1 VRSIYQ
7 YYDKNPQQ
15 EGHVD
20 IIFVSNFAK
29 NWVHFDTL
37 IFYKNEVQSKWRGGC
52 GWGDNN
58 TYSLNPTA
66 AVSYI
71 LAEDKKSF
79 RKSYAP
85 FEDKR
90 VRREDFHH
98 SYEFFPK
105 GNCFK
110 FHRVL
115 LTCNESE
122 IDLSAEIPRFYV
134 NRVAVWCP
142 AYLCPKT
149 GMLWDYVHE
158 TDREGSFSERFWLF
172 KQLPKTRV
180 IENLHGGLEVERK
193 TKVRTLYC
201 ESGHYDPHLF
211 LSPTK
216 TAFLSGKQFIL
227 RRHRGTRD
235 AFYHF
240 NEEINDPRDFLLKQ
254 PKPPKFL
261 AIKSAARYLR
271 KRLRISPLRPS
282 ERKFFQMMGALAHIK
297 KTINKNKIYAA

>member
-1 VRSIYQ
+1 MDV
-7 YYDKNPQQ
+7 
-15 EGHVD
+15 
-20 IIFVSNFAK
+20 IFVSNFAK

-37 IFYKNEVQSKWRGGC
+37 IFYKNEFQSNERGGC
-52 GWGDNN
+52 GWGYNN
-58 TYSLNPTA
+58 TYSLNPFA

-71 LAEDKKSF
+71 LAEDKKKHK
-79 RKSYAP
+79 KSYAP
-85 FEDKR
+85 FNDER

-98 SYEFFPK
+98 RDEFFST
-105 GNCFK
+105 GHAFK
-110 FHRVL
+110 LRRVL

-149 GMLWDYVHE
+149 GMLWDYLHE

-180 IENLHGGLEVERK
+180 IKNLHGGLEVERK

-201 ESGHYDPHLF
+201 ESGTYDPDLF

-216 TAFLSGKQFIL
+216 TAFLSGKQFIF
-227 RRHRGTRD
+227 RRHHRSG
-235 AFYHF
+235 
-240 NEEINDPRDFLLKQ
+240 EEIKDPRDFLLKQ

>member
-1 VRSIYQ
+1 MRSIYE

-37 IFYKNEVQSKWRGGC
+37 IFYKNEFQSRERGGC
-52 GWGDNN
+52 GWGYNN
-58 TYSLNPTA
+58 TYSLNPAA

-71 LAEDKKSF
+71 LAEDKKKHQ
-79 RKSYAP
+79 KSYAA
-85 FEDKR
+85 FTDTR

-98 SYEFFPK
+98 RAEWFPAWSA
-105 GNCFK
+105 FK
-110 FHRVL
+110 LKQVL

-149 GMLWDYVHE
+149 GILWDYLHE
-158 TDREGSFSERFWLF
+158 TDRECSFSERFWLF

-180 IENLHGGLEVERK
+180 IKNLHGGLEVERK

-201 ESGHYDPHLF
+201 ESGDYDPALF

-216 TAFLSGKQFIL
+216 TAFLSGKDLIL
-227 RRHRGTRD
+227 KRLGRNPWDYFRS
-235 AFYHF
+235 
-240 NEEINDPRDFLLKQ
+240 EIKDPRDFLLKQ

-271 KRLRISPLRPS
+271 KRLRISPLRQS

>member
-1 VRSIYQ
+1 MRSIYQ

-37 IFYKNEVQSKWRGGC
+37 IFYKNEVQSIDRGGC
-52 GWGDNN
+52 GWGYNN

-85 FEDKR
+85 FEETR

-98 SYEFFPK
+98 RADFFQSFPFPRRSP
-105 GNCFK
+105 FK

-149 GMLWDYVHE
+149 GMLWDYFHE

-180 IENLHGGLEVERK
+180 IKNLNGGLEVERK

-201 ESGHYDPHLF
+201 ESGDYDPHLF

-216 TAFLSGKQFIL
+216 TAFLSGKQFISS
-227 RRHRGTRD
+227 RHRRS
-235 AFYHF
+235 
-240 NEEINDPRDFLLKQ
+240 EEIKDPRDFLLKQ

>member
-37 IFYKNEVQSKWRGGC
+37 IFYKNTVQSIDRGGC
-52 GWGDNN
+52 GWGYNN
-58 TYSLNPTA
+58 TYSLCPTA

-71 LAEDKKSF
+71 LAEDKKSYK
-79 RKSYAP
+79 KSYAP
-85 FEDKR
+85 FEDTR

-98 SYEFFPK
+98 RAEFFQSLPPQLTSP
-105 GNCFK
+105 FK
-110 FHRVL
+110 FHHVL
-115 LTCNESE
+115 LTCKESE

-149 GMLWDYVHE
+149 GMLWDYFHE

-180 IENLHGGLEVERK
+180 IKNLNGGLQVERK
-193 TKVRTLYC
+193 TKVRTLYH

-216 TAFLSGKQFIL
+216 TAFLSGKQFIS
-227 RRHRGTRD
+227 RRHRRS
-235 AFYHF
+235 
-240 NEEINDPRDFLLKQ
+240 EEIKDPRDFLLKQ

-297 KTINKNKIYAA
+297 KTINKDKIYAA

>member
-1 VRSIYQ
+1 MKSIYD

-37 IFYKNEVQSKWRGGC
+37 IFYKNEVQSKCRGGC
-52 GWGDNN
+52 GWGDNS
-58 TYSLNPTA
+58 TYSLNPAA

-71 LAEDKKSF
+71 LAEDKKNYK
-79 RKSYAP
+79 KSYAP
-85 FEDKR
+85 FEDTR

-98 SYEFFPK
+98 SYELFPTR
-105 GNCFK
+105 NCFK
-110 FHRVL
+110 LHRVL

-149 GMLWDYVHE
+149 GILWDYLYG
-158 TDREGSFSERFWLF
+158 TDRDGSFSERFWLF

-201 ESGHYDPHLF
+201 ESGDYDPGLF

-216 TAFLSGKQFIL
+216 TAFLSGKQFIF
-227 RRHRGTRD
+227 RRHHRSRLD
-235 AFYHF
+235 FS
-240 NEEINDPRDFLLKQ
+240 EEIKDPRDFLLKQ